1 MSCISPRNLFIMT
14 LHTGWSDNFQNH
26 AAIFMKLH
34 FQKMFLKKLNSQC
47 NFKLWSVSYILK
59 LTSDG
64 IPPHY
69 GLLCIPSSFLEQE
82 EVEISAYLVQLD
94 YYVPMLFMHWNN
106 LSRAGH
112 CTVIHKSNIPFGNL
126 TISGQNSL
134 QHLLLFFNN
143 EAQSWSLSIT

>member
-1 MSCISPRNLFIMT
+1 M
-14 LHTGWSDNFQNH
+14 
-26 AAIFMKLH
+26 
-34 FQKMFLKKLNSQC
+34 QKGEDQ
-47 NFKLWSVSYILK
+47 VY
-59 LTSDG
+59 G
-64 IPPHY
+64 PPPHY

-143 EAQSWSLSIT
+143 EPFFSNYNGGGNY